1 MTQQI
6 ERYICRIPY
15 IVSYAHT
22 HIHTYIHLPAHLI
35 SLPADAHNVSQCIF
49 SSPSPTIPPCSS
61 PPPPPVPLWPTAA
74 HRIVPMPTILHGW
87 ACMYA
92 SLAVWRHVCMYVYRR
107 KKSQHF
113 LAFSSSLILSKRPR
127 RCFQIYHLMDLCAG
141 NALRVSFC
149 RLDLTLLLFRAK
161 RRTKFEDFIVEAA
174 FAAVSH
180 TYITRIH
187 DS

>member
-1 MTQQI
+1 MPHPI
-6 ERYICRIPY
+6 HRIVCTY
-15 IVSYAHT
+15 S
-22 HIHTYIHLPAHLI
+22 HTYMHLPAHLI
-35 SLPADAHNVSQCIF
+35 SLPADVHNVSRRLF
-49 SSPSPTIPPCSS
+49 SSPSPTIPPWSS

-74 HRIVPMPTILHGW
+74 HRIVSMPTILHGW

-92 SLAVWRHVCMYVYRR
+92 SLAVRGHVCMYTEGRSR
-107 KKSQHF
+107 SMF
-113 LAFSSSLILSKRPR
+113 TLSSIFFSSPERPR

-180 TYITRIH
+180 TYIH
-187 DS
+187 HPY